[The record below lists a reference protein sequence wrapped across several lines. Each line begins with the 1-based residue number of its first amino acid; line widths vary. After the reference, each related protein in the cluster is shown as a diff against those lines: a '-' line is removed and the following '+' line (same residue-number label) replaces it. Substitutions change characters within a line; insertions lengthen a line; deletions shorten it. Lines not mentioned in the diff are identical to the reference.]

1 MKNGAVK
8 IGFIQGEGIMKK
20 IFLGIILIAGI
31 GVLSGCMVTE
41 DYDEYERKQF
51 RSTDEISEIIV
62 KDSSTNYSLQIS
74 DTEELLVEY
83 SDSATES
90 WYDINVADGVLDI
103 EKTRGTVGVEE
114 NSVIITLP
122 EKEYKNISIETSNG
136 DIDFE
141 NILSEKYK
149 CFVENGDIT
158 GTLNG
163 NEKNYLIVVK
173 AKNGD
178 SNIKDHVI
186 ESPKTI
192 KFNVENGDVNVDFS
206 DNVK

>member
-1 MKNGAVK
+1 
-8 IGFIQGEGIMKK
+8 MKK
-20 IFLGIILIAGI
+20 IFLGIIFIFSI

-51 RSTDEISEIIV
+51 RSTDEISEIIA

-90 WYDINVADGVLDI
+90 WYDIDAADGMLKI
-103 EKTRGTVGVEE
+103 EKTQGTVGVEE

-136 DIDFE
+136 DIVFHDV
-141 NILSEKYK
+141 LSKKYK

-163 NEKNYLIVVK
+163 DEKDYLIVVK
-173 AKNGD
+173 IKNGD
-178 SNIKDHVI
+178 RSIRDHVMK
-186 ESPKTI
+186 SSKTI
-192 KFNVENGDVNVDFS
+192 EFNVTNGNVDVDFS

>member
-1 MKNGAVK
+1 
-8 IGFIQGEGIMKK
+8 MKK
-20 IFLGIILIAGI
+20 IFLGIISFAGM
-31 GVLSGCMVTE
+31 GVLSGCMLTE

-51 RSTDEISEIIV
+51 RSTDEISEIIA

-90 WYDINVADGVLDI
+90 WYDIDVTDGGLTI

-141 NILSEKYK
+141 NVLSEKYK

-163 NEKNYLIVVK
+163 NEKDYLIVVK
-173 AKNGD
+173 AQNGD
-178 SNIKDHVI
+178 SNITDNVI
-186 ESPKTI
+186 ESSKSI
-192 KFNVENGDVNVDFS
+192 EFNVENGNVNIEFS
-206 DNVK
+206 E

>member
-1 MKNGAVK
+1 
-8 IGFIQGEGIMKK
+8 MKK
-20 IFLGIILIAGI
+20 IFLGIIFIFSI

-51 RSTDEISEIIV
+51 RSTDEISEIIA

-90 WYDINVADGVLDI
+90 WYDIDAADGMLKI
-103 EKTRGTVGVEE
+103 EKTQGTVGVEE

-136 DIDFE
+136 DIVFHDV
-141 NILSEKYK
+141 LSKKYK

-163 NEKNYLIVVK
+163 DE
-173 AKNGD
+173 
-178 SNIKDHVI
+178 
-186 ESPKTI
+186 
-192 KFNVENGDVNVDFS
+192 
-206 DNVK
+206 

>member
-1 MKNGAVK
+1 
-8 IGFIQGEGIMKK
+8 MKK

>member
-1 MKNGAVK
+1 MGLFDK
-8 IGFIQGEGIMKK
+8 IKKKKSDDEKGKTTK
-20 IFLGIILIAGI
+20 IFLGIILIVGI
-31 GVLSGCMVTE
+31 GVLSGCVVTE

-51 RSTDEISEIIV
+51 RSTDEISEIIA

-90 WYDINVADGVLDI
+90 WYDIDVTDGGLTI

-141 NILSEKYK
+141 NVLSEKYK

-163 NEKNYLIVVK
+163 NEKDYLIVVK

-178 SNIKDHVI
+178 SSIKDHVI
-186 ESPKTI
+186 ESSKTI
-192 KFNVENGDVNVDFS
+192 EFNVKNGNVNVDFS
-206 DNVK
+206 E

>member
-1 MKNGAVK
+1 
-8 IGFIQGEGIMKK
+8 MKK
-20 IFLGIILIAGI
+20 IFLGIIFIFSI

-51 RSTDEISEIIV
+51 RSTDEISEIIA

-90 WYDINVADGVLDI
+90 WYDIDAADGMLKI
-103 EKTRGTVGVEE
+103 EKTQGTVGVEE

-136 DIDFE
+136 DIVFHDV
-141 NILSEKYK
+141 LSKKYK

-163 NEKNYLIVVK
+163 DEKDYLIVVK
-173 AKNGD
+173 TKNGD
-178 SNIKDHVI
+178 SSIRDHVM
-186 ESPKTI
+186 ESSKTI
-192 KFNVENGDVNVDFS
+192 EFNVKNGNVDVDFS

>member
-1 MKNGAVK
+1 
-8 IGFIQGEGIMKK
+8 MKK
-20 IFLGIILIAGI
+20 IFLGIIFIFSI

-41 DYDEYERKQF
+41 NYDEYERKQF
-51 RSTDEISEIIV
+51 RSTDEISEIIA

-90 WYDINVADGVLDI
+90 WYDIDAADGMLKI
-103 EKTRGTVGVEE
+103 EKTQGTVGVEE

-136 DIDFE
+136 DIVFHDV
-141 NILSEKYK
+141 LSKKYK

-163 NEKNYLIVVK
+163 DEKDYLIVVK
-173 AKNGD
+173 IKNEDSSIRDHVMKSSKTIEFNVKNG
-178 SNIKDHVI
+178 
-186 ESPKTI
+186 
-192 KFNVENGDVNVDFS
+192 NVDVDFS